1 MATSSM
7 GGCSFGKRKY
17 AIAILSFCGR
27 DVHLGNA
34 GQRVFA
40 GACVPKMNYGSSISH
55 LIIIIIFIVAL
66 FVVYYYYYYS
76 TTTNDKYHTK
86 KTNKK
91 KKKRRKRRKKEE
103 KKHC

>member
-55 LIIIIIFIVAL
+55 LIIIIIIFIVAL
-66 FVVYYYYYYS
+66 LFVYYYYYYS
-76 TTTNDKYHTK
+76 TTNDKYHTK
-86 KTNKK
+86 KTIK

>member
-86 KTNKK
+86 KNK
-91 KKKRRKRRKKEE
+91 
-103 KKHC
+103 